1 MKRKLIA
8 LCVSSVLVGT
18 GIIFNMNQDVSAP
31 TVEKFTEDTSASVS
45 KHDTKVSKH
54 ENVDKDEKSIAAS
67 TNRKAETKK
76 SKNEESSTEKSESQN
91 SSSKQTSTSKSET
104 KASVSSESKKQTS
117 KKEGS
122 SKSSSGSDQKTS
134 TSNSSNASSK
144 SNNVVVSQ
152 PVEKPNESKQEPA
165 VESTPTPE
173 PTRPSYACPGGVNP
187 DVSCDVILD
196 TNFYYATYGSQAEA
210 DAAGMYYLDEVMYIG
225 DIEITNYSVQPV
237 YRNDYSIAY
246 YGLNLWSN
254 GTLIQ

>member
-8 LCVSSVLVGT
+8 LCVSSILVGT
-18 GIIFNMNQDVSAP
+18 GIIFNINQDVSVP

-45 KHDTKVSKH
+45 KR

-67 TNRKAETKK
+67 TNRKAETKE
-76 SKNEESSTEKSESQN
+76 SKNKESSTEKNESQK

-104 KASVSSESKKQTS
+104 TASVSSESKKQNS

-122 SKSSSGSDQKTS
+122 SKSSSSSDQKTS

-144 SNNVVVSQ
+144 SNNDVVSQ

-237 YRNDYSIAY
+237 YRNDHSIAY

>member
-8 LCVSSVLVGT
+8 LCVSSVLVGS
-18 GIIFNMNQDVSAP
+18 GVIFNMNQDVSVP
-31 TVEKFTEDTSASVS
+31 TVEKFTEDTSAN
-45 KHDTKVSKH
+45 VSKH

-67 TNRKAETKK
+67 ANRKAETKE
-76 SKNEESSTEKSESQN
+76 SKNEESSTEKNKSQKT
-91 SSSKQTSTSKSET
+91 SSKQTSTSKSET
-104 KASVSSESKKQTS
+104 TASVSSESKKQNS

-122 SKSSSGSDQKTS
+122 SKSSSGSDKESS
-134 TSNSSNASSK
+134 TSNSSNTSDK
-144 SNNVVVSQ
+144 SNNDVVSQ

-165 VESTPTPE
+165 VESTHTPE
-173 PTRPSYACPGGVNP
+173 PTKPSYACPGGVNP

-196 TNFYYATYGSQAEA
+196 TNFYYASYGSQAEA

-237 YRNDYSIAY
+237 YRNDHSIAY